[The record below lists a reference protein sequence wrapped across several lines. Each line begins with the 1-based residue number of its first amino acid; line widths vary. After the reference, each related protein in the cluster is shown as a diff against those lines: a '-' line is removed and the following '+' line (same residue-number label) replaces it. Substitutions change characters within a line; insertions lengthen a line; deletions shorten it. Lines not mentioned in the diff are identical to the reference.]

1 MSSDS
6 DKLLRN
12 AELLYVQPVAMGV
25 SRILRS
31 RSERERLEA
40 CLKAAEIITRYLAG
54 VSLASYACRNE
65 EDNADELDLSD
76 SVKGALSWGTFLEVI
91 QQVHGKQSEHPM
103 KPHLAHFRAKKKDKV
118 SPESLLVEL
127 LEIRN
132 RQGHDLHTLS
142 TTQAANILS
151 GNDGVQQKL
160 SELLRLLE
168 RVLSFPLFISEETK
182 YERKSFVTR
191 LLWLMGDSPDPK
203 PVELTLN
210 DGIEESKQPYVI
222 VKDKMIKLWPFFAW
236 DMMEDNLNRYALLQI
251 DKISNEKLYM
261 KPLEPYVKSFEG
273 VMHEVKDMLIS
284 TRIEPELTPMCGN
297 NLLGEVWYEEKKQR
311 EASQDALDGSMPW
324 QDFDE
329 DILKWYAKKLDST
342 SDKSPQIVIGKILFD
357 GRERFEPTDIRQAQ
371 LLFGTKECLAKILS
385 RDLIDLRCMSEE
397 SIRWDERISERIN
410 VLSALRLSVEFFV
423 EHSQSNES
431 SSMDDLVK
439 TDGSSDYLAMREAL
453 VNIFIHQDYSD
464 NSSAAQIE
472 LKPSR
477 AMFANPGYSMVS
489 EERLT
494 EGGKSQ
500 ARNPLIARALRLI
513 GFAELAGSGLRVLAL
528 TWRTANRWPPKFESD
543 KESNSFTLTLD
554 WRSVE
559 DYYDPE
565 LKEKLGVKLTTEHAC
580 IFNLA
585 RSEDGIS
592 MQQAS
597 AGTGL
602 SLDDTKKCINYLTTQ
617 RLLENTKGT
626 ISLAEH
632 LDHLRITQS

>member
-1 MSSDS
+1 MSSDLE
-6 DKLLRN
+6 KLLQK
-12 AELLYVQPVAMGV
+12 AELIYVQPVAMGV

-54 VSLASYACRNE
+54 VSLASYACRSE
-65 EDNADELDLSD
+65 EGDADAIDFSESMD
-76 SVKGALSWGTFLEVI
+76 GPLSWGAFFAVVQKIYDQAPQHPAKSYLSPFRNK
-91 QQVHGKQSEHPM
+91 KQN
-103 KPHLAHFRAKKKDKV
+103 KP
-118 SPESLLVEL
+118 SPEDHIQSL

-132 RQGHDLHTLS
+132 RLSHDLNTLS
-142 TTQAANILS
+142 TAQAKKHLDGS
-151 GNDGVQQKL
+151 DGVESKL
-160 SELLRLLE
+160 CEILRVME
-168 RVLSFPLFISEETK
+168 VSLSSPLMVVEETK
-182 YERKSFVTR
+182 YAKKSFATR

-203 PVELTLN
+203 PVELNLES
-210 DGIEESKQPYVI
+210 GIEETNQPYVI
-222 VKDKMIKLWPFFAW
+222 LGESMIKLWPFFAW
-236 DMMEDNLNRYALLQI
+236 DMMEEKLNRYVLLQI
-251 DKISNEKLYM
+251 DKIAKEKLFM
-261 KPLEPYVKSFEG
+261 KPIEPYEKSFDG
-273 VMHEVKDMLIS
+273 LMPQVSDMLS
-284 TRIEPELTPMCGN
+284 AKRVEPETAPMCGSDSLN
-297 NLLGEVWYEEKKQR
+297 WIWVEEKKQR

-329 DILKWYAKKLDST
+329 DILTWYAKKLDST
-342 SDKSPQIVIGKILFD
+342 FEKSPRVVIGKVLFD
-357 GRERFEPTDIRQAQ
+357 GRERFEPSDIRQAQ

-385 RDLIDLRCMSEE
+385 RDLIDLRSMSAE

-423 EHSQSNES
+423 KHSQSKES

-513 GFAELAGSGLRVLAL
+513 GFAELAGSGLRVLTH

-543 KESNSFTLTLD
+543 NESNSFTLTLD

-565 LKEKLGVKLTTEHAC
+565 LKEKLGVKLTTEQAC
-580 IFNLA
+580 IFNLV
-585 RSEDGIS
+585 RSSDGIS

-602 SLDDTKKCINYLTTQ
+602 SLDGTKKCINYLTTQ
-617 RLLENTKGT
+617 KLVENNKGT

-632 LDHLRITQS
+632 LDHLRIN

>member
-1 MSSDS
+1 M
-6 DKLLRN
+6 
-12 AELLYVQPVAMGV
+12 
-25 SRILRS
+25 
-31 RSERERLEA
+31 
-40 CLKAAEIITRYLAG
+40 
-54 VSLASYACRNE
+54 
-65 EDNADELDLSD
+65 
-76 SVKGALSWGTFLEVI
+76 
-91 QQVHGKQSEHPM
+91 
-103 KPHLAHFRAKKKDKV
+103 
-118 SPESLLVEL
+118 
-127 LEIRN
+127 
-132 RQGHDLHTLS
+132 
-142 TTQAANILS
+142 
-151 GNDGVQQKL
+151 
-160 SELLRLLE
+160 
-168 RVLSFPLFISEETK
+168 
-182 YERKSFVTR
+182 
-191 LLWLMGDSPDPK
+191 
-203 PVELTLN
+203 
-210 DGIEESKQPYVI
+210 
-222 VKDKMIKLWPFFAW
+222 
-236 DMMEDNLNRYALLQI
+236 
-251 DKISNEKLYM
+251 
-261 KPLEPYVKSFEG
+261 KSFEG

-297 NLLGEVWYEEKKQR
+297 NLLGDVWFEERKQR
-311 EASQDALDGSMPW
+311 EASQDALEGSMPW

-329 DILKWYAKKLDST
+329 DILKWYAKKLDS
-342 SDKSPQIVIGKILFD
+342 SSEKSPRIVIGKILFD
-357 GRERFEPTDIRQAQ
+357 GRERFDPSDIRQAQ
-371 LLFGTKECLAKILS
+371 LLFGTQECLAKILS
-385 RDLIDLRCMSEE
+385 RDLIDLRSMSAE

-423 EHSQSNES
+423 EHSQSKES
-431 SSMDDLVK
+431 PSMDDLVK

-513 GFAELAGSGLRVLAL
+513 GFAELAGSGLRVLAN

-559 DYYDPE
+559 DYYDAE
-565 LKEKLGVKLTTEHAC
+565 LKEKLGVKLTTEQAC

-585 RSEDGIS
+585 RSSDGIS

-617 RLLENTKGT
+617 RLVENTKGT

-632 LDHLRITQS
+632 LDHLRIT